1 MLKRKKKAAE
11 DQKEVEKLK
20 GIILAGHEKEKKAA
34 EKKAETKEK
43 HGTANKAMLELVVSV
58 VFACGLVGI
67 IIFGGCTLDITLISY
82 LTPAIS

>member
-1 MLKRKKKAAE
+1 
-11 DQKEVEKLK
+11 
-20 GIILAGHEKEKKAA
+20 
-34 EKKAETKEK
+34 
-43 HGTANKAMLELVVSV
+43 MLELVVSV